1 MDTREQG
8 GTPELPKDFNSEVK
22 TLLDSVISGITGSSV
37 LDAMYA
43 HLREQYNITP
53 EEVPYRLN
61 TVTTVL
67 QNVFGVIGTKTI
79 EKAVARRLFQNYQVD
94 FVDTLGNDLSG
105 YIELCKKRL
114 AANLTKEQRTKSR
127 YRDF

>member
-1 MDTREQG
+1 M
-8 GTPELPKDFNSEVK
+8 KA
-22 TLLDSVISGITGSSV
+22 LLDSVISGITGSRV